1 MGIFKRKKKKVRPFK
16 YNYNSNSLEKM
27 IIDDEA
33 ADAEKEKVKNT
44 HAIELYDAID
54 KVREEKKKSKKV
66 DGRPDY
72 ETRKKQE
79 QSKLDE
85 EKYDHLLNSV
95 QAQTLIQA
103 VEKNYET
110 DVKKKDKDKDDSDEP
125 VIINAKKLGTHD
137 MEVYVK
143 QQCDIMEAAAGYIE
157 NVKAEYEAVTEEF
170 NDIQLIDEAPADIRT
185 QIISCAEKIDSMMVD
200 RRILKSTEHKLSNY
214 AYRKMET
221 FEEEIPSDLKL
232 MYSQEEFYDA
242 VRQDLRVLEGERMN
256 LRLESKALVK
266 RQLKIKSLARTAFVA
281 MVIVFAVF
289 IASMIIIENE
299 ADTELFTGVSLFA
312 AILAVGMFA
321 ILKVTERNVLVT
333 ENKLNKATM
342 LLNKIKIKYVN
353 AANTLDYEYS
363 KYGVKSAYE
372 LENKFNIYKEMKE
385 EQSRMIDMTASLN
398 SAENELENIL
408 KRLGVND
415 VHIWFGRVKALINPK
430 EMVEVR
436 HELNSRRYKLRQQ
449 IEYNEKRI
457 EEAKSNI
464 KRATLSNPEHSDG
477 AMRVIEM
484 YEKRHSRVAK

>member
-1 MGIFKRKKKKVRPFK
+1 MGIFKKKKRD
-16 YNYNSNSLEKM
+16 YGYGYSNTLEKM
-27 IIDDEA
+27 ILEDDA
-33 ADAEKEKVKNT
+33 PDDEKEKIKST
-44 HAIELYDAID
+44 HAIELYEAFD
-54 KVREEKKKSKKV
+54 KVREKKEKNNKV
-66 DGRPDY
+66 EGKPDY
-72 ETRKKQE
+72 ETRKRQE
-79 QSKLDE
+79 KSKLEE

-103 VEKNYET
+103 VEKNYGT
-110 DVKKKDKDKDDSDEP
+110 DISKKDDLQDAE
-125 VIINAKKLGTHD
+125 IINVRKLGTHD

-143 QQCDIMEAAAGYIE
+143 QQCDIMEEAAEHIE

-170 NDIQLIDEAPADIRT
+170 NDIQLIDEAPQDIKNK
-185 QIISCAEKIDSMMVD
+185 IISCAEIIDSMMVD
-200 RRILKSTEHKLSNY
+200 RRILKSTEHKLSNS
-214 AYRKMET
+214 AYRRMET
-221 FEEEIPSDLKL
+221 FEDEIPSGIKL
-232 MYSQEEFYDA
+232 MQAQEEYYDA
-242 VRQDLRVLEGERMN
+242 VKQDLRVLEGERMN

-266 RQLKIKSLARTAFVA
+266 RQLQIRSLARTAFVA
-281 MVIVFAVF
+281 MVVVF
-289 IASMIIIENE
+289 IIFIVSMAIVEND
-299 ADTELFTGVSLFA
+299 ADTALFIVISLLA

-333 ENKLNKATM
+333 EIKLNKATG

-372 LENKFNIYKEMKE
+372 LENKYKLYEEMKA
-385 EQSRMIDMTASLN
+385 EQSRMLDMTSSLN
-398 SAENELENIL
+398 SAENDLESIL
-408 KRLGVND
+408 RKLGLSD
-415 VHIWFGRVKALINPK
+415 PHIWFGRVKAFINPK

-436 HELNSRRYKLRQQ
+436 HELNTRRYKLRQQ

-464 KRATLSNPEHSDG
+464 KNATLSNPEHSDG

>member
-1 MGIFKRKKKKVRPFK
+1 MGIFKKKKRE
-16 YNYNSNSLEKM
+16 YGYGYSNTLEKM
-27 IIDDEA
+27 ILEDDA
-33 ADAEKEKVKNT
+33 LDDEKEKIKST
-44 HAIELYDAID
+44 HAIELYEAFD
-54 KVREEKKKSKKV
+54 KVREKKEKNNKV
-66 DGRPDY
+66 EGKPDY
-72 ETRKKQE
+72 ETRKRQE
-79 QSKLDE
+79 KSKLEE

-103 VEKNYET
+103 VEKNYGT
-110 DVKKKDKDKDDSDEP
+110 DIIKKDDSQDVE
-125 VIINAKKLGTHD
+125 IINVRKLGTHD

-143 QQCDIMEAAAGYIE
+143 QQCDIMEEAAEHIE

-170 NDIQLIDEAPADIRT
+170 NDIQLIDEAPQDIKNK
-185 QIISCAEKIDSMMVD
+185 IISCAEIIDSMMVD
-200 RRILKSTEHKLSNY
+200 RRILKSTEHKLSNS
-214 AYRKMET
+214 AYRRMET
-221 FEEEIPSDLKL
+221 FEDEIPSGIKL
-232 MYSQEEFYDA
+232 MQAQEEYYDA
-242 VRQDLRVLEGERMN
+242 VKQDLRVLEGERMN

-266 RQLKIKSLARTAFVA
+266 RQLQIRSLARIAFAAMVVVFIIFIVS
-281 MVIVFAVF
+281 MVIV
-289 IASMIIIENE
+289 END
-299 ADTELFTGVSLFA
+299 ADTALFIVISLFA

-333 ENKLNKATM
+333 EIKLNKATG

-372 LENKFNIYKEMKE
+372 LENKYKLYEEMKA
-385 EQSRMIDMTASLN
+385 EQSRMLDMTSSLN
-398 SAENELENIL
+398 SAENDLESIL
-408 KRLGVND
+408 RKLGLSD
-415 VHIWFGRVKALINPK
+415 PHIWFGRVKAFINPK

-436 HELNSRRYKLRQQ
+436 HELNTRRYKLRQQ

-464 KRATLSNPEHSDG
+464 KNATLSNPEHSDG

>member
-1 MGIFKRKKKKVRPFK
+1 MGIFKKKKRE
-16 YNYNSNSLEKM
+16 YGYGYSNTLEKM
-27 IIDDEA
+27 ILEDDA
-33 ADAEKEKVKNT
+33 TDDEKEKIKSA
-44 HAIELYDAID
+44 HAIELYEAFD
-54 KVREEKKKSKKV
+54 KVREKKEKNNKV
-66 DGRPDY
+66 EGKPDY
-72 ETRKKQE
+72 ETRKRQE
-79 QSKLDE
+79 KSKLEE

-103 VEKNYET
+103 VEKNYGT
-110 DVKKKDKDKDDSDEP
+110 DIIKKDDSQDAE
-125 VIINAKKLGTHD
+125 IINVRKLGTHD

-143 QQCDIMEAAAGYIE
+143 QQCDIMEEAAEHIE

-170 NDIQLIDEAPADIRT
+170 NDIQLIDEAPQDIKNK
-185 QIISCAEKIDSMMVD
+185 IISCAEIIDSMMVD
-200 RRILKSTEHKLSNY
+200 RRILKSTEHKLSNS
-214 AYRKMET
+214 AYRRMET
-221 FEEEIPSDLKL
+221 FEDEIPSGIKL
-232 MYSQEEFYDA
+232 MQAQEEYYDA
-242 VRQDLRVLEGERMN
+242 VKQDLRVLEGERMN

-266 RQLKIKSLARTAFVA
+266 RQLQIRSLSRTAFAAMVVVFIIFIVS
-281 MVIVFAVF
+281 MVIV
-289 IASMIIIENE
+289 END
-299 ADTELFTGVSLFA
+299 ADTALFIVISLLA

-333 ENKLNKATM
+333 EIKLNKATG

-372 LENKFNIYKEMKE
+372 LENKYKLYEEMKA
-385 EQSRMIDMTASLN
+385 EQSRMLDMTSSLN
-398 SAENELENIL
+398 SAENDLESIL
-408 KRLGVND
+408 RKLGLSD
-415 VHIWFGRVKALINPK
+415 PHIWFGRVKAFINPK

-436 HELNSRRYKLRQQ
+436 HELNTRRYKLRQQ

-464 KRATLSNPEHSDG
+464 KNATLSNPEHSDG

>member
-1 MGIFKRKKKKVRPFK
+1 MGIFKKKKRD
-16 YNYNSNSLEKM
+16 YGYDYSNTLEKM
-27 IIDDEA
+27 ILEDDA
-33 ADAEKEKVKNT
+33 PDDEKEKIKST
-44 HAIELYDAID
+44 HAIELYEAFD
-54 KVREEKKKSKKV
+54 KVREKKEKNNKV
-66 DGRPDY
+66 EGKPDY
-72 ETRKKQE
+72 ETRKRQE
-79 QSKLDE
+79 KSKLEE

-103 VEKNYET
+103 VEKNYGT
-110 DVKKKDKDKDDSDEP
+110 DIGKKDDSQDAE
-125 VIINAKKLGTHD
+125 IINVRKLGTHD

-143 QQCDIMEAAAGYIE
+143 QQCDIMEEAAEHIE

-170 NDIQLIDEAPADIRT
+170 NDIQLIDGAPQDIKNK
-185 QIISCAEKIDSMMVD
+185 IISCAEIIDSMMVD
-200 RRILKSTEHKLSNY
+200 RRILKSTEHKLSNS
-214 AYRKMET
+214 AYRRMET
-221 FEEEIPSDLKL
+221 FEDEIPSGIKL
-232 MYSQEEFYDA
+232 MQAQEEYYDA
-242 VRQDLRVLEGERMN
+242 VKQDLRVLEGERMN

-266 RQLKIKSLARTAFVA
+266 RQLQIRSLARTAFVA
-281 MVIVFAVF
+281 MVVVF
-289 IASMIIIENE
+289 IIFIVSMAIVEND
-299 ADTELFTGVSLFA
+299 ADTALFIVISLLA

-333 ENKLNKATM
+333 EIKLNKATG

-372 LENKFNIYKEMKE
+372 LENKYKLYEEMKA
-385 EQSRMIDMTASLN
+385 EQSRMLDMTSSLN
-398 SAENELENIL
+398 SAENDLESIL
-408 KRLGVND
+408 RKLGLSD
-415 VHIWFGRVKALINPK
+415 PHIWFGRVKAFINPK

-436 HELNSRRYKLRQQ
+436 HELNTRRYKLRQQ

-464 KRATLSNPEHSDG
+464 KNATLSNPEHSDG

>member
-1 MGIFKRKKKKVRPFK
+1 MGIFKKKKRE
-16 YNYNSNSLEKM
+16 YGYGYSNTLEKM
-27 IIDDEA
+27 ILEDDA
-33 ADAEKEKVKNT
+33 PDDEKEKIKST
-44 HAIELYDAID
+44 HAIELYEAFD
-54 KVREEKKKSKKV
+54 KVREKKEKNNKV
-66 DGRPDY
+66 EGKPDY
-72 ETRKKQE
+72 ETRKRQE
-79 QSKLDE
+79 KSKLEE

-103 VEKNYET
+103 VEKNYGT
-110 DVKKKDKDKDDSDEP
+110 DIIKKDDSQDVE
-125 VIINAKKLGTHD
+125 IINVRKLGTHD

-143 QQCDIMEAAAGYIE
+143 QQCDIMEEAAEHIE

-170 NDIQLIDEAPADIRT
+170 NDIQLIDEAPQDIKNK
-185 QIISCAEKIDSMMVD
+185 IISCAEIIDSMMVD
-200 RRILKSTEHKLSNY
+200 RRILKSTEHKLSNS
-214 AYRKMET
+214 AYRRMET
-221 FEEEIPSDLKL
+221 FEDEIPSGIKL
-232 MYSQEEFYDA
+232 MQAQEEYYDA
-242 VRQDLRVLEGERMN
+242 VKQDLRVLEGERMN

-266 RQLKIKSLARTAFVA
+266 RQLQIRSLARIAFAAMVVVFIIFIVS
-281 MVIVFAVF
+281 MVIV
-289 IASMIIIENE
+289 END
-299 ADTELFTGVSLFA
+299 ADTALFIVISLFA

-333 ENKLNKATM
+333 EIKLNKATG

-372 LENKFNIYKEMKE
+372 LENKYKLYEEMKA
-385 EQSRMIDMTASLN
+385 EQSRMLDMTSSLN
-398 SAENELENIL
+398 SAENDLESIL
-408 KRLGVND
+408 RKLGLSD
-415 VHIWFGRVKALINPK
+415 PHIWFGRVKAFINPK

-436 HELNSRRYKLRQQ
+436 HELNTRRYKLRQQ

-464 KRATLSNPEHSDG
+464 KNATLSNPEHSDG

>member
-1 MGIFKRKKKKVRPFK
+1 MGIFKKKKRE
-16 YNYNSNSLEKM
+16 YGYGYSNTLEKM
-27 IIDDEA
+27 ILEDDA
-33 ADAEKEKVKNT
+33 PDDEKEKIKST
-44 HAIELYDAID
+44 HAIELYEAFD
-54 KVREEKKKSKKV
+54 KVREKKEKNNKV
-66 DGRPDY
+66 EGKPDY
-72 ETRKKQE
+72 ETRKRQE
-79 QSKLDE
+79 KSKLEE

-103 VEKNYET
+103 VEKNYGT
-110 DVKKKDKDKDDSDEP
+110 DIIKKDDSQDVE
-125 VIINAKKLGTHD
+125 IINVRKLGTHD

-143 QQCDIMEAAAGYIE
+143 QQCDIMEEAAEHIE

-170 NDIQLIDEAPADIRT
+170 NEIQLIDEAPQDIKNK
-185 QIISCAEKIDSMMVD
+185 IISCAEIIDSMMVD
-200 RRILKSTEHKLSNY
+200 RRILKSTEHKLSNS
-214 AYRKMET
+214 AYRRMET
-221 FEEEIPSDLKL
+221 FEDEIPSGIKL
-232 MYSQEEFYDA
+232 MQAQEEYYDA
-242 VRQDLRVLEGERMN
+242 VKQDLRVLEGERMN

-266 RQLKIKSLARTAFVA
+266 RQLQIRSLARIAFAAMVVVFIIFIVS
-281 MVIVFAVF
+281 MVIV
-289 IASMIIIENE
+289 END
-299 ADTELFTGVSLFA
+299 ADTALFIVISLFA

-333 ENKLNKATM
+333 EIKLNKATG

-372 LENKFNIYKEMKE
+372 LENKYKLYEEMKA
-385 EQSRMIDMTASLN
+385 EQSRMLDMTSSLN
-398 SAENELENIL
+398 SAENDLESIL
-408 KRLGVND
+408 RKLGLSD
-415 VHIWFGRVKALINPK
+415 PHIWFGRVKAFINPK

-436 HELNSRRYKLRQQ
+436 HELNTRRYKLRQQ

-464 KRATLSNPEHSDG
+464 KNATLSNPEHSDG

>member
-1 MGIFKRKKKKVRPFK
+1 MGIFKKKKRE
-16 YNYNSNSLEKM
+16 YGYGYSNTLEKM
-27 IIDDEA
+27 ILEDDA
-33 ADAEKEKVKNT
+33 PDDEKEKIKST
-44 HAIELYDAID
+44 HAIELYEAFD
-54 KVREEKKKSKKV
+54 KVREKKEKNNKV
-66 DGRPDY
+66 EGKPDY
-72 ETRKKQE
+72 ETRKRQE
-79 QSKLDE
+79 KSKLEE

-103 VEKNYET
+103 VEKNYGT
-110 DVKKKDKDKDDSDEP
+110 DIIKKDDSQDVE
-125 VIINAKKLGTHD
+125 IINVRKLGTHD

-143 QQCDIMEAAAGYIE
+143 QQCDIMEEAAEHIE

-170 NDIQLIDEAPADIRT
+170 NDIQLIDEAPQDIKNK
-185 QIISCAEKIDSMMVD
+185 IISCAEIIDSMMVD
-200 RRILKSTEHKLSNY
+200 RRILKSTEHKLSNS
-214 AYRKMET
+214 AYRRMET
-221 FEEEIPSDLKL
+221 FEDEIPSGIKL
-232 MYSQEEFYDA
+232 MQAQEEYYDA
-242 VRQDLRVLEGERMN
+242 VKQDLRVLEGERMN

-266 RQLKIKSLARTAFVA
+266 RQLQIRSLARIAFAAMVVVFIIFIVS
-281 MVIVFAVF
+281 MVIV
-289 IASMIIIENE
+289 END
-299 ADTELFTGVSLFA
+299 ADTALFIVISLFA

-333 ENKLNKATM
+333 EIKLNKATG

-372 LENKFNIYKEMKE
+372 LENKYKLYEEMKA
-385 EQSRMIDMTASLN
+385 EQSRMLDMTSSLN
-398 SAENELENIL
+398 SAENDLESKL
-408 KRLGVND
+408 RKLGLSD
-415 VHIWFGRVKALINPK
+415 PHIWFGRVKAFINPK

-436 HELNSRRYKLRQQ
+436 HELNTRRYKLRQR

-464 KRATLSNPEHSDG
+464 KNATLSNPEHSDG

>member
-1 MGIFKRKKKKVRPFK
+1 MGIFKKKKRE
-16 YNYNSNSLEKM
+16 YGYGYSNTLEKM
-27 IIDDEA
+27 ILEDDA
-33 ADAEKEKVKNT
+33 SDDEKEKIKST
-44 HAIELYDAID
+44 HAIELYEAFD
-54 KVREEKKKSKKV
+54 KVREKKEKNNKV
-66 DGRPDY
+66 EGKPDY
-72 ETRKKQE
+72 ETRKRQE
-79 QSKLDE
+79 KSKLEE

-103 VEKNYET
+103 VEKNYGT
-110 DVKKKDKDKDDSDEP
+110 DIIKKDDSQDVE
-125 VIINAKKLGTHD
+125 IINVRKLGTHD

-143 QQCDIMEAAAGYIE
+143 QQCDIMEEAAEHIE

-170 NDIQLIDEAPADIRT
+170 NDIQLIDEAPQDIKNK
-185 QIISCAEKIDSMMVD
+185 IISCAEIIDSMMVD
-200 RRILKSTEHKLSNY
+200 RRILKSTEHKLSNS
-214 AYRKMET
+214 AYRRMET
-221 FEEEIPSDLKL
+221 FEDEIPSGIKL
-232 MYSQEEFYDA
+232 MQAQEEYYDA
-242 VRQDLRVLEGERMN
+242 VKQDLRVLEGERMN

-266 RQLKIKSLARTAFVA
+266 RQLQIRSLARIAFAAMVVVFIIFIVS
-281 MVIVFAVF
+281 MVIV
-289 IASMIIIENE
+289 END
-299 ADTELFTGVSLFA
+299 ADTALFIVISLFA

-333 ENKLNKATM
+333 EIKLNKATG

-372 LENKFNIYKEMKE
+372 LENKYKLYEEMKA
-385 EQSRMIDMTASLN
+385 EQSRMLDMTSSLN
-398 SAENELENIL
+398 SAENDLESIL
-408 KRLGVND
+408 RKLGLSD
-415 VHIWFGRVKALINPK
+415 PHIWFGRVKAFINPK

-436 HELNSRRYKLRQQ
+436 HELNTRRYKLRQQ

-464 KRATLSNPEHSDG
+464 KNATLSNPEHSDG

>member
-1 MGIFKRKKKKVRPFK
+1 MGIFKKKKRE
-16 YNYNSNSLEKM
+16 YGYGYSNTLEKM
-27 IIDDEA
+27 ILEDDA
-33 ADAEKEKVKNT
+33 TDDEKEKIKSA
-44 HAIELYDAID
+44 HAIELYEAFD
-54 KVREEKKKSKKV
+54 KVREKKEKNNKV
-66 DGRPDY
+66 EGKPDY
-72 ETRKKQE
+72 ETRKRQE
-79 QSKLDE
+79 KSKLEE

-103 VEKNYET
+103 VEKNYGT
-110 DVKKKDKDKDDSDEP
+110 DIIKKDDSQDAE
-125 VIINAKKLGTHD
+125 IINVRKLGTHD

-143 QQCDIMEAAAGYIE
+143 QQCDIMEEAAEHIE

-170 NDIQLIDEAPADIRT
+170 NDIQLIDEAPQDIKNK
-185 QIISCAEKIDSMMVD
+185 IISCAEIIDSMMVD
-200 RRILKSTEHKLSNY
+200 RRILKSTEHKLSNS
-214 AYRKMET
+214 AYRRMET
-221 FEEEIPSDLKL
+221 FEDEIPSGIKL
-232 MYSQEEFYDA
+232 MQAQEEYYDA
-242 VRQDLRVLEGERMN
+242 VKQDLRVLEGERMN

-266 RQLKIKSLARTAFVA
+266 RQLQIRSLARTAFAAMVVVFIIFIVS
-281 MVIVFAVF
+281 MVIV
-289 IASMIIIENE
+289 END
-299 ADTELFTGVSLFA
+299 ADTALFIVISLLA

-333 ENKLNKATM
+333 EIKLNKATG

-372 LENKFNIYKEMKE
+372 LENKYKLYEEMKA
-385 EQSRMIDMTASLN
+385 EQSRMLDMTSSLN
-398 SAENELENIL
+398 SAENDLESIL
-408 KRLGVND
+408 RKLGLSD
-415 VHIWFGRVKALINPK
+415 PHIWFGRVKAFINPK

-436 HELNSRRYKLRQQ
+436 HELNTRRYKLRQQ

-464 KRATLSNPEHSDG
+464 KNATLSNPEHSDG

>member
-1 MGIFKRKKKKVRPFK
+1 MGIFKKKKRE
-16 YNYNSNSLEKM
+16 YGYGYSNTLEKM
-27 IIDDEA
+27 ILEDDA
-33 ADAEKEKVKNT
+33 PDDEKEKIKST
-44 HAIELYDAID
+44 HAIELYEAFD
-54 KVREEKKKSKKV
+54 KVREKKEKNNKV
-66 DGRPDY
+66 EGKPDY
-72 ETRKKQE
+72 ETRKRQE
-79 QSKLDE
+79 KSKLEE

-103 VEKNYET
+103 VENNYGT
-110 DVKKKDKDKDDSDEP
+110 DIIKKDDSQDVE
-125 VIINAKKLGTHD
+125 IINVRKLGTHD

-143 QQCDIMEAAAGYIE
+143 QQCDIMEEAAEHIE

-170 NDIQLIDEAPADIRT
+170 NDIQLIDEAPQDIKNK
-185 QIISCAEKIDSMMVD
+185 IISCAEIIDSMMVD
-200 RRILKSTEHKLSNY
+200 RRILKSTEHKLSNS
-214 AYRKMET
+214 AYRRMET
-221 FEEEIPSDLKL
+221 FEDEIPSGIKL
-232 MYSQEEFYDA
+232 MQAQEEYYDA
-242 VRQDLRVLEGERMN
+242 VKQDLRVLEGERMN

-266 RQLKIKSLARTAFVA
+266 RQLQIRSLARIAFAAMVVVFIIFIVS
-281 MVIVFAVF
+281 MVIV
-289 IASMIIIENE
+289 END
-299 ADTELFTGVSLFA
+299 ADTALFIVISLFA

-333 ENKLNKATM
+333 EIKLNKATG

-372 LENKFNIYKEMKE
+372 LENKYKLYEEMKA
-385 EQSRMIDMTASLN
+385 EQSRMLDMTSSLN
-398 SAENELENIL
+398 SAENDLESIL
-408 KRLGVND
+408 RKLGLSD
-415 VHIWFGRVKALINPK
+415 PHIWFGRVKAFINPK

-436 HELNSRRYKLRQQ
+436 HELNTRRYKLRQQ

-464 KRATLSNPEHSDG
+464 KNATLSNPEHSDG